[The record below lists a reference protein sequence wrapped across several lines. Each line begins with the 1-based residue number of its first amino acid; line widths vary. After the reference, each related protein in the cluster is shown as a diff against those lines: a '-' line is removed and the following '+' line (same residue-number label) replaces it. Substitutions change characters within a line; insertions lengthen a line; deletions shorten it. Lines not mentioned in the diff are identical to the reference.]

1 MRRMPA
7 ARQPGCMT
15 ENTGAIAPRR
25 TVTRPRTGRMI
36 AGVCA
41 GTADYLNID
50 VTLVR
55 FALVAFTLLGGAG
68 LAAYLA
74 AWLIIPETGS
84 DQSVLGR
91 LLHH

>member
-1 MRRMPA
+1 MRAVPA
-7 ARQPGCMT
+7 PRQPGCMT
-15 ENTGAIAPRR
+15 ENTSAISPRR
-25 TVTRPRTGRMI
+25 TISRPRTGRMI
-36 AGVCA
+36 GGVCA

-55 FALVAFTLLGGAG
+55 FTLVAFTLLGGAG
-68 LAAYLA
+68 LAAYVA
-74 AWLIIPETGS
+74 AWLIVPETGS

>member
-1 MRRMPA
+1 MREVPA
-7 ARQPGCMT
+7 ARQPGGMT

-25 TVTRPRTGRMI
+25 TITRPRTGRMI

-41 GTADYLNID
+41 GTADYLNVD

-68 LAAYLA
+68 LAAYFA